1 MLKGRNIVLGVSGG
15 IAAYKS
21 CELVRLLKKRGA
33 RVAVVMTRSATRLVQ
48 PLTFQILSENP
59 VLTNLWKTPSLT
71 LDFEPREG
79 LPAGPVGH
87 VDLGAFADL
96 VVVAPATANILA
108 KAAHGMAD
116 DALSTVLVAAR
127 NQLIFAPTMNVN
139 MWNAPAVQ
147 ENLGTLR
154 RRGAHVLEP
163 GEGMLACGWEG
174 KGRMNEPQEIVEHLE
189 RCLGGDLDS
198 HRGPIGAIPFSIA
211 AGGAAGFDA
220 PLRGRTVV
228 ISAGPTEEPIDAV
241 RYISNRSSG
250 KMGYAIAAQAARMGA
265 RTILVSGPVS
275 LPTPAGV
282 ERVDVMTAAQM
293 EQAVVE
299 RSAGADVVIMSA
311 AVADYRPAEPDP
323 GKIKRAGPRTMELLP
338 NNDILATLGR
348 QKHGRY
354 LVGFALEVES
364 CMANAETKLREKQA
378 DMIVLNNPMVAGSAF
393 GGDTNKV
400 TILEVGR
407 PPEPW
412 PQMTKHEVAEKLL
425 LRVAERL
432 NAVKTPA

>member
-33 RVAVVMTRSATRLVQ
+33 HVAVVMTRSATRLVQ

-59 VLTNLWKTPSLT
+59 VLTNLWKTPSLA

-87 VDLGAFADL
+87 VDLGAFADAVL
-96 VVVAPATANILA
+96 VAPATANILA

-127 NQLIFAPTMNVN
+127 KQLIFAPTMNVN

-147 ENLGTLR
+147 ENLDTLR

-174 KGRMNEPQEIVEHLE
+174 KGRMPEPEEIVEHLV
-189 RCLGGDLDS
+189 RCLGGDLDT
-198 HRGPIGAIPFSIA
+198 HRGASGAIPFSSA
-211 AGGAAGFDA
+211 AGAATGSNA
-220 PLRGRTVV
+220 PLRGRTIV

-250 KMGYAIAAQAARMGA
+250 KMGYALAGEAARLGA

-275 LPTPAGV
+275 LPTPPGV
-282 ERVDVMTAAQM
+282 ERVDVMTAAEM
-293 EQAVVE
+293 EKAVME
-299 RSAGADVVIMSA
+299 RSAGADAVIMSA

-323 GKIKRAGPRTMELLP
+323 GKIKRSGPRTMELLP
-338 NNDILATLGR
+338 NNDILAALGR
-348 QKHGRY
+348 QKNGRF

-378 DMIVLNNPMVAGSAF
+378 DMIVLNNPMAPGSAF

-400 TILEVGR
+400 TILETGK
-407 PPEPW
+407 PSEPW
-412 PQMTKHEVAEKLL
+412 PQMTKREVAEKLL
-425 LRVAERL
+425 RRVAERL
-432 NAVKTPA
+432 GAVKTPA